1 MALDKESKTAG
12 KKQYHIHLKPGDIG
26 KYVLLPGDPARS
38 DRVAKYL
45 DNAEFVAVNREHRT
59 FTGFYKGVK
68 VSVTSTGMGCPS
80 AAIAAEELMNIGA
93 ECLIRIGSS
102 AALQDHIKIG
112 DLMIS
117 TGSMKNEGTSR
128 FYVPDCFPAV
138 PDFDL
143 TRAIIDTAREMQPD
157 LYGKVYYGINA
168 SADAFY
174 GETQEW
180 IDKLSGLGCLNV
192 EMESS
197 ALYTVCHKRKKR
209 AAMISAVSGN
219 LVTGEVIYETANEGL
234 ARGWDEE
241 IKIVLEAIYRFEK
254 EMNGTGNEAA
264 Q

>member
-26 KYVLLPGDPARS
+26 NYVLLPGDPARS
-38 DRVAKYL
+38 DRVAQYL
-45 DNAEFVAVNREHRT
+45 ENAELVANNREHRT
-59 FTGFYKGVK
+59 FTGYYKGVK

-102 AALQDHIKIG
+102 AALQEDIKIG

-143 TRAIIDTAREMQPD
+143 TRAIIDTAKEMEPD
-157 LYGKVYYGINA
+157 LSGKVYYGINA
-168 SADAFY
+168 SDDAFY

-180 IDKLSGLGCLNV
+180 IEKLSALGCLNV

-197 ALYTVCHKRKKR
+197 ALYTVCHRRKKR

-219 LVTGEVIYETANEGL
+219 LITGEVIYETANEAL
-234 ARGWDEE
+234 TVGWDEE

-254 EMNGTGNEAA
+254 EMEAKK
-264 Q
+264 QGKN

>member
-1 MALDKESKTAG
+1 MGLNKEEKTIG
-12 KKQYHIHLKPGDIG
+12 KRQYHIHLSPGDVG
-26 KYVLLPGDPARS
+26 EYVLLPGDPARA

-45 DNAEFVAVNREHRT
+45 EQGKLMANNREHRT
-59 FTGFYKGVK
+59 FTGYYKGVK

-93 ECLIRIGSS
+93 KCLIRIGSS
-102 AALQDHIKIG
+102 AALQEGIQIG

-128 FYVPDCFPAV
+128 FYVPDVFPAV

-143 TRAIIDTAREMQPD
+143 TRTIIDTAKEMEPE
-157 LYGKVYYGINA
+157 LSGKVFYGINA
-168 SADAFY
+168 SDDAFY
-174 GETQEW
+174 GETPEW
-180 IDKLSGLGCLNV
+180 IQKLSDLGCLNV

-197 ALYTVCHKRKKR
+197 ALYTVCHRRKCR

-234 ARGWDEE
+234 AKGWDEE
-241 IKIVLEAIYRFEK
+241 IRIVLEAIYRFEK
-254 EMNGTGNEAA
+254 GKA
-264 Q
+264 